1 MHVKAKS
8 AADQW
13 LNTDYIK
20 PHAPRRGA
28 GSPAFRLPRN
38 PQQASEMG
46 SAGPTKSQPT
56 HSVFLQTA
64 AVTLHLTKTGAWKF
78 ITAWCPSAARSSG
91 PHRDVV
97 ILLRQGTLSW
107 GNWSH
112 KWLGWATWVPQLPQ
126 ARQDRCEER
135 KEATH
140 CKAHSGYLLLVDRRK
155 RWTPGPPGGKPL
167 G

>member
-78 ITAWCPSAARSSG
+78 ITA
-91 PHRDVV
+91 
-97 ILLRQGTLSW
+97 
-107 GNWSH
+107 
-112 KWLGWATWVPQLPQ
+112 
-126 ARQDRCEER
+126 
-135 KEATH
+135 
-140 CKAHSGYLLLVDRRK
+140 
-155 RWTPGPPGGKPL
+155 
-167 G
+167 